1 MTIFLRI
8 ANKINRLWLR
18 RYQIQKYKLKF
29 LGARIGKNNTFNDW
43 ITVVGNYSNLTIGDQ
58 NIFNQHIVLNV
69 SSEIFIG
76 NRNHFSA
83 GVKIITTKLNEN
95 LTRHFSFPVQIGDN
109 NWFATDS
116 LIAVSRNKILVPG
129 GIILGAK
136 SLLNDS
142 ASIPGL
148 YVGVPANIH
157 ISREK

>member
-1 MTIFLRI
+1 MTIFLKI
-8 ANKINRLWLR
+8 ANKINKLWLR
-18 RYQIQKYKLKF
+18 RFQIQKYKLKI
-29 LGARIGKNNTFNDW
+29 LGAQLGKNNTFNDW

-58 NIFNQHIVLNV
+58 NIFNQNIVLNV

-76 NRNHFSA
+76 NKNHFSA

-95 LTRHFSFPVQIGDN
+95 LSRHLSFPVQIGDN

-116 LIAVSRNKILVPG
+116 LIAVSHNKILVAD

-136 SLLNDS
+136 ALLNDS
-142 ASIPGL
+142 APTPGL

-157 ISREK
+157 ISRD